1 MKGDTI
7 MVLIEG
13 NEYVTVHERLQMVHN
28 NHEKVSIETQI
39 VSIDQ
44 RSVTVKAVLKING
57 DIYTAHASE
66 VFGSTEINETSALE
80 NAETS
85 AVGRAL
91 AFAGYGISGSVA
103 SADEVIA
110 AKKRQSPKSP
120 GNGKRNGNGNGSKPA
135 TPAQRSTLEKLLSNH
150 LITSDEH
157 TRIVDLLNEPELKMS
172 DAKAALDYFFGKS
185 EKQGDSWVKI
195 SPGVLDARQPG

>member
-13 NEYVTVHERLQMVHN
+13 NEYITVHERLQMVHN
-28 NHEKVSIETQI
+28 NHEKVSIETEI

-44 RSVTVKAVLKING
+44 RSVTVRAVLKING

-91 AFAGYGISGSVA
+91 AFAGYGITGSVA

-110 AKKRQSPKSP
+110 AKKRQP
-120 GNGKRNGNGNGSKPA
+120 GNGKRNGNGTKPA
-135 TPAQRSTLEKLLSNH
+135 TPAQRSTLEKLLGNH
-150 LITSDEH
+150 LITSEEH
-157 TRIVDLLNEPELKMS
+157 SRIVDLLNEPELKMS

-185 EKQGDSWVKI
+185 EKQGDSWVKV
-195 SPGVLDARQPG
+195 SPGVLDARQAG

>member
-1 MKGDTI
+1 MK

-13 NEYVTVHERLQMVHN
+13 NEYVTVHERLQMVHT
-28 NHEKVSIETQI
+28 NHEKVSIETEI
-39 VSIDQ
+39 ISIDQ

-57 DIYTAHASE
+57 EVYTAHASE

-91 AFAGYGISGSVA
+91 AFAGYGITGSVA

-110 AKKRQSPKSP
+110 AKKRQPGKSP
-120 GNGKRNGNGNGSKPA
+120 GNGKRNGNGNGNKPA
-135 TPAQRSTLEKLLSNH
+135 SPAQRSTLEKLLGNH
-150 LITSDEH
+150 LVTSEEH
-157 TRIVDLLNEPELKMS
+157 ERIVSLLNEPELKMA

-185 EKQGDSWVKI
+185 EKQGDAWIKV
-195 SPGVLDARQPG
+195 SPGVLDARQNG

>member
-1 MKGDTI
+1 

-91 AFAGYGISGSVA
+91 AFAGYGITGSVA

-120 GNGKRNGNGNGSKPA
+120 GNSKRNGNGTKPA
-135 TPAQRSTLEKLLSNH
+135 STAQRSTLEKLLSNH

-157 TRIVDLLNEPELKMS
+157 SRIVDLLNEPELKMA

-185 EKQGDSWVKI
+185 EKQGDSWVKV
-195 SPGVLDARQPG
+195 SPGVLDSRQAG

>member
-1 MKGDTI
+1 

-13 NEYVTVHERLQMVHN
+13 NPYFTVHERLQMVHN
-28 NHEKVSIETQI
+28 NHEKVSIETEI

-44 RSVTVKAVLKING
+44 RSVTVKALLRING
-57 DIYTAHASE
+57 EVYTGHASE

-91 AFAGYGISGSVA
+91 AFAGYGITGSVA

-110 AKKRQSPKSP
+110 AKMRQSPKST
-120 GNGKRNGNGNGSKPA
+120 GNGKRNGNGNGNGNGTKPA
-135 TPAQRSTLEKLLSNH
+135 SSAQRSTLEKLLGNH

-157 TRIVDLLNEPELKMS
+157 SRILDLLNEPELKMA

-185 EKQGDSWVKI
+185 EKQGDTWIKVS
-195 SPGVLDARQPG
+195 SGVLDARQNG

>member
-1 MKGDTI
+1 

-13 NEYVTVHERLQMVHN
+13 NEYVTVHERLQMVHT
-28 NHEKVSIETQI
+28 NHEKVSIETEI
-39 VSIDQ
+39 ISIDQ

-57 DIYTAHASE
+57 EVYTAHASE

-91 AFAGYGISGSVA
+91 AFAGYGITGSVA

-110 AKKRQSPKSP
+110 AKKRQPGKSP
-120 GNGKRNGNGNGSKPA
+120 GNGKRNGNGNGNKPA
-135 TPAQRSTLEKLLSNH
+135 SPAQRSTLEKLLGNH
-150 LITSDEH
+150 LVTSEEH
-157 TRIVDLLNEPELKMS
+157 ERIVSLLNEPELKMA

-185 EKQGDSWVKI
+185 EKQGDAWIKV
-195 SPGVLDARQPG
+195 SPGVLDARQNG

>member
-1 MKGDTI
+1 

-13 NEYVTVHERLQMVHN
+13 NQYVTVHERLQMVHN

-39 VSIDQ
+39 ISIDQ

-57 DIYTAHASE
+57 EVYTAHASE

-120 GNGKRNGNGNGSKPA
+120 GNGKRNGNGTKPA
-135 TPAQRSTLEKLLSNH
+135 TPAQRSTLEKLLGNH
-150 LITSDEH
+150 LVTSEEH
-157 TRIVDLLNEPELKMS
+157 ERIVSLLNEPELKMS

-185 EKQGDSWVKI
+185 EKQGDSWVKV
-195 SPGVLDARQPG
+195 SPGVLDARQAG

>member
-1 MKGDTI
+1 

-91 AFAGYGISGSVA
+91 AFAGYGITGSVA
-103 SADEVIA
+103 SADEVIS

-120 GNGKRNGNGNGSKPA
+120 GNGKRNGNGNGNGNGSKPA
-135 TPAQRSTLEKLLSNH
+135 SPAQRSTLEKLLGNH

-157 TRIVDLLNEPELKMS
+157 SRIVDLLNEPELKMS

-195 SPGVLDARQPG
+195 SPGVLDTRQAG

>member
-1 MKGDTI
+1 
-7 MVLIEG
+7 MVSIDG
-13 NEYVTVHERLQMVHN
+13 NPYVTVHERLQMVHT
-28 NHEKVSIETQI
+28 NHEKVSIETEI
-39 VSIDQ
+39 VSIDE

-57 DIYTAHASE
+57 EVYTAHASE

-91 AFAGYGISGSVA
+91 AFAGYGITGSVA

-110 AKKRQSPKSP
+110 AKKRQPGKSP
-120 GNGKRNGNGNGSKPA
+120 GNGKRNGNGNGNKPA
-135 TPAQRSTLEKLLSNH
+135 SPAQRSTLEKLLSNH

-157 TRIVDLLNEPELKMS
+157 SRIVDLLNEPDLKMT
-172 DAKAALDYFFGKS
+172 DAKAALDYFLGKS
-185 EKQGDSWVKI
+185 EKQGDAWIKVS
-195 SPGVLDARQPG
+195 SGVLDVRQAG

>member
-1 MKGDTI
+1 

-13 NEYVTVHERLQMVHN
+13 NQYVTVHERLQQIHN
-28 NHEKVSIETQI
+28 QNESVSIETQVI
-39 VSIDQ
+39 SIDQ
-44 RSVTVKAVLKING
+44 RSVTVKAVVSVG
-57 DIYTAHASE
+57 DCKFTGHASE

-91 AFAGYGISGSVA
+91 AFAGYGITGSVA

-110 AKKRQSPKSP
+110 AKMRQSPKSP
-120 GNGKRNGNGNGSKPA
+120 GNGKRNGNGNGNGNGSKPA

-157 TRIVDLLNEPELKMS
+157 SRIVDLLNEPELKMA

-185 EKQGDSWVKI
+185 EKQGDSWVKV
-195 SPGVLDARQPG
+195 SSGVLDARHNG

>member
-13 NEYVTVHERLQMVHN
+13 NEYITVHERLQMVHN
-28 NHEKVSIETQI
+28 NHEKVSIETEI

-44 RSVTVKAVLKING
+44 RSVTVRAVLKING

-91 AFAGYGISGSVA
+91 AFAGYGITGSVA

-110 AKKRQSPKSP
+110 AKKRQPGKSP
-120 GNGKRNGNGNGSKPA
+120 GNGKRNGNGTKPA
-135 TPAQRSTLEKLLSNH
+135 TPAQRSTLEKLLGNH
-150 LITSDEH
+150 LITSEEH
-157 TRIVDLLNEPELKMS
+157 SRIVDLLNEPELKMS

-185 EKQGDSWVKI
+185 EKQGDSWVKV
-195 SPGVLDARQPG
+195 SPGVLDARQAG

>member
-1 MKGDTI
+1 

-13 NEYVTVHERLQMVHN
+13 NEYVTVHERLQMVHT
-28 NHEKVSIETQI
+28 NHEKVSIETEI
-39 VSIDQ
+39 ISIDQ

-57 DIYTAHASE
+57 EVYTAHASE

-85 AVGRAL
+85 AVGSAL
-91 AFAGYGISGSVA
+91 AFAGYGITGSVA

-110 AKKRQSPKSP
+110 AKKRQPGKSP
-120 GNGKRNGNGNGSKPA
+120 GNGKRNGNGNGNKPA
-135 TPAQRSTLEKLLSNH
+135 SPAQRSTLEKLLGNH
-150 LITSDEH
+150 LVTSEEH
-157 TRIVDLLNEPELKMS
+157 ERIVSLLNEPELKMA

-185 EKQGDSWVKI
+185 EKQGDAWIKV
-195 SPGVLDARQPG
+195 SPGVLDARQNG

>member
-1 MKGDTI
+1 
-7 MVLIEG
+7 MVSIDG
-13 NEYVTVHERLQMVHN
+13 NPYVTVHERLQMVHT
-28 NHEKVSIETQI
+28 NHEKVSIETEI
-39 VSIDQ
+39 VIIDQ

-57 DIYTAHASE
+57 EVYTAHASE

-91 AFAGYGISGSVA
+91 AFAGYGITGSVA

-110 AKKRQSPKSP
+110 AKKRQPGKSP
-120 GNGKRNGNGNGSKPA
+120 GNGKRNGNGNGNKPA
-135 TPAQRSTLEKLLSNH
+135 SPAQRSTLEKLLSNH

-157 TRIVDLLNEPELKMS
+157 SRIVDLLNEPDLKMT
-172 DAKAALDYFFGKS
+172 DAKAALDYFLGKS
-185 EKQGDSWVKI
+185 EKQGDAWIKVS
-195 SPGVLDARQPG
+195 SGVLDVRQAG